1 MRNKNIIHIK
11 YASSLAFVVVLL
23 FFSTT
28 LFILLSFTFKQ
39 RGFWMQTG
47 IPCVA
52 DFFWQ
57 IEGDLLARLLLIPLY
72 LLTVAYVSRPQEN
85 PNYIVAFKSRTGILI
100 NWYLRAAI
108 ACIVI
113 TLMMVLLT
121 VLVGSLFSNVLL
133 NWDKYSSLYFHSI
146 GSITNASYA
155 QVVGVTALK
164 IMLQLLFL
172 TSLQI
177 SLELVIKNV
186 FSFIITFLVSAFAP
200 QQTVINFIIKAFGIS
215 TVTDGFVNSM
225 MFFIILFFYLLAIVL
240 TMVFSCWKFKR
251 KDFLS
256 T

>member
-1 MRNKNIIHIK
+1 MRNKGIIHIK
-11 YASSLAFVVVLL
+11 YANSTPFFLVLL

-28 LFILLSFTFKQ
+28 LFFLLSFTFKQ
-39 RGFWMQTG
+39 KGFLMQMG

-57 IEGDLLARLLLIPLY
+57 IEGDLLARLLLIPMY
-72 LLTVAYVSRPQEN
+72 LLTVAYVSRPQET
-85 PNYIVAFKSRTGILI
+85 PNYIVAFKSRIAFLL

-113 TLMMVLLT
+113 TLIMVLLA
-121 VLVGSLFSNVLL
+121 VLMGSLFSNVLL

-155 QVVGVTALK
+155 QVVGVTALR

-177 SLELVIKNV
+177 SLETVIKNT
-186 FSFIITFLVSAFAP
+186 FSFIITFLISAFAP
-200 QQTVINFIIKAFGIS
+200 MQAVINFIIKALGIS
-215 TVTDGFVNSM
+215 TVSDGFVNSV
-225 MFFIILFFYLLAIVL
+225 MFFTMLFFYLLAIVL
-240 TMVFSCWKFKR
+240 TIVFSCWKFKR

-256 T
+256 A